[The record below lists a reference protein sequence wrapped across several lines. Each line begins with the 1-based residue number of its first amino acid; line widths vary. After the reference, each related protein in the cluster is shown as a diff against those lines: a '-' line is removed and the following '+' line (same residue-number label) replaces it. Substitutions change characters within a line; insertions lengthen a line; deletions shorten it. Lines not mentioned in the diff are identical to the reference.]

1 MTSLLP
7 DRPSI
12 PWHALTVE
20 QALAEVN
27 SSLQGL
33 SAAEAKERLKEFG
46 PNVIQRLQPESPW
59 QILLRQINNPLILV
73 LIGSGLL
80 AIAMAKLTDGAVV
93 LGVVIVNA
101 LIGFFQEFRASKA
114 VASLA
119 AMVPQRCIVI
129 RDGHEVELP
138 AEELVPGDVV
148 LLAAGDKVPADLRL
162 LQAKNLQAEEAALTG
177 ESVPVTKAIDPVPVD
192 AEVGDRRD
200 LVFGGSLLTSGTGRG
215 VVVRTGANTELGRIS
230 TLLRETPTLETPL
243 TQSMATFGKLVAL
256 AILVVSMVLLGVGVW
271 RGYDWIDAILAAI
284 TLAVAAIPEGLPA
297 IITIAL
303 AIGVRRMAARR
314 AIIRLLPAVETLGST
329 TVICSDKTGTLTK
342 NEMTVVRLWV
352 PEPGGRPGT
361 EYDFTGVGYDLH
373 GRLQCAGR
381 EVEAPDNVLRLVRAG
396 MLCSDATLFQ
406 DDAGRWQITG
416 DPTEAALIV
425 AGRKLGL
432 LENQLRRTVPRL
444 DVVPFESETRLMA
457 TLHHAG
463 AEREILLK
471 GAPEVILPRCQWTG
485 TDELVALQRR
495 VEELAQGGLRV
506 LAFAVKAVPAS
517 HSAIAPADLQSGFA
531 LLGLQGIMDP
541 PRAEAIE
548 AIRRCHEA
556 GIIVKMITG
565 DHPGTAAAI
574 GKQLGL
580 MAQGGHVV
588 TGRELAAMNG
598 PELVDA
604 AQQHHVF
611 ARVAP
616 EHKLRLVE
624 ALQAQKHVVAMTGD
638 GVNDAPALKRANI
651 GVAMGIT
658 GTAVSKE
665 AADIVLTDD
674 NFASIVAAVE
684 EGRRVYD
691 NLIKSLAFVL
701 PTNLGEALVIL
712 VAVLFFPIV
721 AETPLLPVKP
731 VQILWINLVAT
742 VALALPL
749 AFEAPEPD
757 VMRRRPRD
765 PSEPLLSGFV
775 LMRTIIVALLMTVGA
790 IGLFLYD
797 YYVELEMG
805 YTPEASLAEAQSV
818 AVTTIIMFQIF
829 YLLNCRS
836 LKDAIWNIGWFSNW
850 TVFAGIGLILVL
862 QLGFVYLPFM
872 NTLFDSAPLPAWGW
886 LKATLAGLLIVPVIA
901 MEKYWRN
908 RRIPLSRAELPSP
921 K

>member
-7 DRPSI
+7 DKASV
-12 PWHALTVE
+12 PWHSLTVE
-20 QALAEVN
+20 EALAEVD
-27 SSLQGL
+27 SSPQGL
-33 SAAEAKERLKEFG
+33 SGAEAQRRLQEYG
-46 PNVIQRLQPESPW
+46 PNVIQRLQPESPL
-59 QILLRQINNPLILV
+59 QIFLRQINNPLILV

-80 AIAMAKLTDGAVV
+80 AIAMGKLTDGAVV
-93 LGVVIVNA
+93 LSVVIVNA
-101 LIGFFQEFRASKA
+101 FIGFFQEFRAGKA

-129 RDGHEVELP
+129 RDGHEVELA

-162 LQAKNLQAEEAALTG
+162 LQAKNLHAEEAALTG
-177 ESVPVTKAIDPVPVD
+177 ESVPVAKSTDPVPAD
-192 AEVGDRRD
+192 AEVGDRRS
-200 LVFGGSLLTSGTGRG
+200 LVFGGTLLTSGTGRG
-215 VVVRTGANTELGRIS
+215 VVVRTGASTELGRIS

-256 AILVVSMVLLGVGVW
+256 AILVVSLVLLGVGLW

-329 TVICSDKTGTLTK
+329 TIICSDKTGTLTK

-352 PEPGGRPGT
+352 PGPVGEPGV
-361 EYDFTGVGYDLH
+361 EYELTGVGYDLH

-381 EVEAPDNVLRLVRAG
+381 EVEAPESVLRLVRAG
-396 MLCSDATLFQ
+396 LLCSDATLFQ
-406 DDAGRWQITG
+406 DDAGRWQSTG

-425 AGRKLGL
+425 AGRKLGF
-432 LENQLRRTVPRL
+432 LEDHLRRTVPRL

-457 TLHHAG
+457 TLHPAG

-471 GAPEVILPRCQWTG
+471 GAPEVVLPRCRRAG
-485 TDELVALQRR
+485 TDNLPALQHR
-495 VEELAQGGLRV
+495 VEEFAGAGLRV

-517 HSAIAPADLQSGFA
+517 QPAIDSADLQEGFT
-531 LLGLQGIMDP
+531 LLGLQGMIDP

-548 AIRRCHEA
+548 AIHRCHEA
-556 GIIVKMITG
+556 GILVKMITG

-580 MAQGGHVV
+580 MPPDGHVV
-588 TGRELAAMNG
+588 TGRELVTLSTA
-598 PELVDA
+598 ELADA
-604 AQQHHVF
+604 VQQHHVF

-624 ALQAQKHVVAMTGD
+624 ALQSQGHVVAMTGD

-721 AETPLLPVKP
+721 SETPLLPVKP

-757 VMRRRPRD
+757 VMRRRPRN

-775 LMRTIIVALLMTVGA
+775 LMRTVVVAVLMTVGA

-805 YTPEASLAEAQSV
+805 YTPAASLAEAQTV
-818 AVTTIIMFQIF
+818 AVTTIIMFQVF

-862 QLGFVYLPFM
+862 QVGFVYLPFM
-872 NTLFDSAPLPAWGW
+872 NALFDSAPLPVWGW
-886 LKATLAGLLIVPVIA
+886 LKATLAGLVIVPVIA
-901 MEKYWRN
+901 VEKFWRK
-908 RRIPLSRAELPSP
+908 RRTQITRV
-921 K
+921 

>member
-1 MTSLLP
+1 
-7 DRPSI
+7 
-12 PWHALTVE
+12 
-20 QALAEVN
+20 
-27 SSLQGL
+27 
-33 SAAEAKERLKEFG
+33 
-46 PNVIQRLQPESPW
+46 
-59 QILLRQINNPLILV
+59 
-73 LIGSGLL
+73 
-80 AIAMAKLTDGAVV
+80 
-93 LGVVIVNA
+93 
-101 LIGFFQEFRASKA
+101 
-114 VASLA
+114 
-119 AMVPQRCIVI
+119 
-129 RDGHEVELP
+129 
-138 AEELVPGDVV
+138 
-148 LLAAGDKVPADLRL
+148 
-162 LQAKNLQAEEAALTG
+162 
-177 ESVPVTKAIDPVPVD
+177 VPVTKATDPVPVD
-192 AEVGDRRD
+192 AEIGDRRS

-215 VVVRTGANTELGRIS
+215 VVVRTGASTELGRIS

-256 AILVVSMVLLGVGVW
+256 AILVVSLMLLGVGVW

-342 NEMTVVRLWV
+342 NEMTVVCLWV
-352 PEPGGRPGT
+352 PGPAGESGT
-361 EYDFTGVGYDLH
+361 EYELTGVGYDLH

-381 EVEAPDNVLRLVRAG
+381 EVEAPESVIKLARAG

-406 DDAGRWQITG
+406 DATGRLQLTG

-432 LENQLRRTVPRL
+432 LEDQLRRTVPRL

-457 TLHHAG
+457 TLHPLG

-471 GAPEVILPRCQWTG
+471 GAPEVVLPRCRWAG
-485 TDELVALQRR
+485 SDELAALQRR
-495 VEELAQGGLRV
+495 VEELARGGLRV

-517 HSAIAPADLQSGFA
+517 HTLIEPTDLQSGFV
-531 LLGLQGIMDP
+531 LLGLQGMMDP
-541 PRAEAIE
+541 PRPEAIE
-548 AIRRCHEA
+548 AIRRCREA
-556 GIIVKMITG
+556 GIVVKMITG

-580 MAQGGHVV
+580 LAQGGQVV
-588 TGRELAAMNG
+588 TGREIAAMSG

-604 AQQHHVF
+604 ALHHHIF

-624 ALQAQKHVVAMTGD
+624 ALQSQKHVVAMTGD

-712 VAVLFFPIV
+712 VAVLFFPII

-775 LMRTIIVALLMTVGA
+775 LMRTVVVALLMTIGA

-797 YYVELEMG
+797 YFVELEKG
-805 YTPEASLAEAQSV
+805 YTPEASLAEAQTV
-818 AVTTIIMFQIF
+818 AVTTIIMFQVF

-836 LKDAIWNIGWFSNW
+836 LKDAIWKIGWFSNL
-850 TVFAGIGLILVL
+850 TVFAGIGLILAL
-862 QLGFVYLPFM
+862 QVGFVYLPFM
-872 NTLFDSAPLPAWGW
+872 NALFDSAPLPAWGW
-886 LKATLAGLLIVPVIA
+886 LKATLAGLVIVPVIA
-901 MEKYWRN
+901 GEKYWRK
-908 RRIPLSRAELPSP
+908 RRMPPCRT
-921 K
+921 